1 MAKEF
6 NLLRLQLLDRNEE
19 IETLKRSKLQEIDRA
34 KTEAY
39 DRAEKRFLENSK
51 IKETRFQEEKAELQ
65 KQLDNAVEQESKKY
79 NRLYMSHALTKWRLM
94 TQIMK
99 LKMGGGE
106 FSNQTLDDIIALI
119 Q

>member
-39 DRAEKRFLENSK
+39 ERAEKRFLENSK

-65 KQLDNAVEQESKKY
+65 KRLDNAVEEDIKQY
-79 NRLYMSHALTKWRLM
+79 NLLYMKHALTKWRLM
-94 TQIMK
+94 T
-99 LKMGGGE
+99 
-106 FSNQTLDDIIALI
+106 
-119 Q
+119 

>member
-1 MAKEF
+1 MTQVQKITKESEFQIRDAKEKMAKEF

-51 IKETRFQEEKAELQ
+51 IKETRF
-65 KQLDNAVEQESKKY
+65 
-79 NRLYMSHALTKWRLM
+79 
-94 TQIMK
+94 
-99 LKMGGGE
+99 
-106 FSNQTLDDIIALI
+106 
-119 Q
+119 